1 MLLETDNHFRFL
13 PGIFQQQFPSQRE
26 KRRTS
31 RLSCQSTF
39 VRHNSARN
47 GGASPG
53 SLQRAGFQ
61 SEDDATGSQG
71 GKEDGYRKE
80 AGGLALQRGPGH
92 GRWGRVCEAVRPP
105 PGPAPLIP
113 RGSNQDSE
121 SHAARSGPQ
130 ARCRAAC
137 EAAPR
142 ASSLPSST
150 PGGSPQSTLP
160 LRPGS
165 QRRGYK
171 RSRFSAA
178 TQPPLPLTKL
188 EIVQPRVY
196 RTEPGGPR

>member
-1 MLLETDNHFRFL
+1 MLLQTDNHFRFL

-113 RGSNQDSE
+113 RGSNQDSRE
-121 SHAARSGPQ
+121 SRS
-130 ARCRAAC
+130 ALRA
-137 EAAPR
+137 
-142 ASSLPSST
+142 T
-150 PGGSPQSTLP
+150 GSVQGCL
-160 LRPGS
+160 
-165 QRRGYK
+165 
-171 RSRFSAA
+171 RSRTSRIESPFFHPGREPAEHLTPAPWESA
-178 TQPPLPLTKL
+178 KG
-188 EIVQPRVY
+188 V
-196 RTEPGGPR
+196 